1 VLNKNPRIG
10 GNIMKFYVLR
20 DTVQGIGDTVI
31 RFNVR
36 NVTWTNYEGLDTTEM
51 QVYDADGV
59 EM

>member
-1 VLNKNPRIG
+1 
-10 GNIMKFYVLR
+10 MKFYVLR